1 MFQDM
6 TDASLQDTKARST
19 DIAQVAVRFFAGA
32 ADAAGTR
39 ERTFDIEAGAT
50 VAALFDIIAAD
61 FPEMAKMK
69 PTLRFAVN
77 LEFADL
83 QRALRD
89 GDEIA
94 IIPPVSGG

>member
-1 MFQDM
+1 MK
-6 TDASLQDTKARST
+6 DTEARST
-19 DIAQVAVRFFAGA
+19 DIAQVSVRFFAGA
-32 ADAAGTR
+32 ADAAGMR
-39 ERTFDIEAGAT
+39 ERTYRLEAGAT
-50 VAALFDIIAAD
+50 VADLFDIITAAV
-61 FPEMAKMK
+61 PEMAKMK

-83 QRALRD
+83 HRALRH